1 MPPLVIL
8 TVAMLLVL
16 AGVLWARLHPFLVL
30 IVTALVVA
38 ALTPPERLGEAAAL
52 PIGRRVAEGFGKT
65 AHDIGILI
73 AMASILGQCL
83 MEARGAERIVAAIER
98 LVGQRRAAFAFLGAG
113 FLLGIPMFAEAVF
126 YLLLP
131 LAKASWRET
140 RRHGV
145 LLVLSIVAGATMTH
159 SLVPPTPGPLF
170 VADEMGIDIAL
181 MMRQGMIVGAIAA
194 LAGFGYATWADRRFA
209 IPLRTA
215 GDDVPGR
222 ASGEERPGTEAGKQR
237 PGTGAGGELPPL
249 WASLLP
255 ILLPVVLI
263 SADSA
268 VDSMTVIPA
277 SVTRI
282 IHFVG
287 DKNLALT
294 VSATAAILLLACRPG
309 ASREKVR
316 QAVAAAVLEG
326 GEIILVIAAGGALG
340 VTLRQA
346 GMAELAAAAVPKQ
359 ALLLLPIA
367 WGVTVLIRA
376 AQGSATVA
384 MITAVGI
391 IAPIADAA
399 SLPYHEVYVAL
410 AIGCGSKP
418 GMWMNDSGFWVIA
431 RMTGMTETETLK
443 TASVMVAIEGTVG
456 LLATM
461 ALAATWPLT

>member
-1 MPPLVIL
+1 
-8 TVAMLLVL
+8 MLLVL
-16 AGVLWARLHPFLVL
+16 AGVLWARLHPFFVL

-38 ALTPPERLGEAAAL
+38 ALTPPDRLGEAVAL

-215 GDDVPGR
+215 GDDVPG
-222 ASGEERPGTEAGKQR
+222 TEAGKQR
-237 PGTGAGGELPPL
+237 PGTEAGGELPPL

-268 VDSMTVIPA
+268 VNSMTVIPA
-277 SVTRI
+277 SVARI

-294 VSATAAILLLACRPG
+294 ASATAAILLLAYRPG

-340 VTLRQA
+340 ATLRQA
-346 GMAELAAAAVPKQ
+346 GMAELAAAAVPEQ

-461 ALAATWPLT
+461 ALASFWPIT

>member
-1 MPPLVIL
+1 MPPSVIL

-38 ALTPPERLGEAAAL
+38 GLTPPDRLGDAAAL

-98 LVGQRRAAFAFLGAG
+98 VVGRRRAALAFLGAG
-113 FLLGIPMFAEAVF
+113 FLLGIPMFAEGVF

-181 MMRQGMIVGAIAA
+181 MMRQGMIVGAVAA
-194 LAGFGYATWADRRFA
+194 LAGFGYATWADRHFD

-215 GDDVPGR
+215 EDDRPGTVPDD
-222 ASGEERPGTEAGKQR
+222 ERPGTAIG
-237 PGTGAGGELPPL
+237 PLPPL

-268 VDSMTVIPA
+268 VDSIAAIPPSVARVIH
-277 SVTRI
+277 V
-282 IHFVG
+282 VG

-294 VSATAAILLLACRPG
+294 VSAAAAILLLACRPRS
-309 ASREKVR
+309 SREKVR

-340 VTLRQA
+340 AALRQA
-346 GMAELAAAAVPKQ
+346 GMAELAAAAVPQ
-359 ALLLLPIA
+359 HALLLLPIA

-399 SLPYHEVYVAL
+399 SLPYHDVYVAL

-456 LLATM
+456 LLVTM
-461 ALAATWPLT
+461 ALAASWPLT

>member
-1 MPPLVIL
+1 MIL

-98 LVGQRRAAFAFLGAG
+98 LVGRRRAAFAFLGAG

-215 GDDVPGR
+215 GDDVPG
-222 ASGEERPGTEAGKQR
+222 TEAGKQR
-237 PGTGAGGELPPL
+237 PGTEAGGELPPL

-268 VDSMTVIPA
+268 VNSMTVIPA
-277 SVTRI
+277 SVARI

-294 VSATAAILLLACRPG
+294 ASATAAILLLAYRPG

-340 VTLRQA
+340 ATLRQA
-346 GMAELAAAAVPKQ
+346 GMAELAAAAVPEQ

-461 ALAATWPLT
+461 ALASFWPIT

>member
-1 MPPLVIL
+1 MIL

-38 ALTPPERLGEAAAL
+38 GLTPSDRLGDAAAL

-98 LVGQRRAAFAFLGAG
+98 VVGRRRAALAFLGAG

-194 LAGFGYATWADRRFA
+194 LAGFGYATWADRRFD

-215 GDDVPGR
+215 EDDRPGTVPDD
-222 ASGEERPGTEAGKQR
+222 ERPGTAIG
-237 PGTGAGGELPPL
+237 PLPPL

-268 VDSMTVIPA
+268 VDSIAAIPPSVARVIH
-277 SVTRI
+277 V
-282 IHFVG
+282 VG

-294 VSATAAILLLACRPG
+294 VSAAAAILLLACRPRS
-309 ASREKVR
+309 SREKVR

-340 VTLRQA
+340 ATLRQA
-346 GMAELAAAAVPKQ
+346 GMAELAAAAVPQ
-359 ALLLLPIA
+359 HALLLLPMA

-399 SLPYHEVYVAL
+399 SLPYHDVYVAL

-456 LLATM
+456 LLVTM
-461 ALAATWPLT
+461 ALAASWPLN

>member
-1 MPPLVIL
+1 MPPLAIL

-38 ALTPPERLGEAAAL
+38 GLTPPDRLGDAAAL

-98 LVGQRRAAFAFLGAG
+98 VVGRRRAALAFLGAG
-113 FLLGIPMFAEAVF
+113 FLLGIPMFAEGVF

-181 MMRQGMIVGAIAA
+181 MMRQGMIVGAVAA
-194 LAGFGYATWADRRFA
+194 LAGFGYATWADRHFD

-215 GDDVPGR
+215 EDDRPGTVPDD
-222 ASGEERPGTEAGKQR
+222 ERPGTAIG
-237 PGTGAGGELPPL
+237 PLPPL

-268 VDSMTVIPA
+268 VDSIAAIPPTVA
-277 SVTRI
+277 RV
-282 IHFVG
+282 IHVVG

-294 VSATAAILLLACRPG
+294 VSAFAAILLLACRPRS
-309 ASREKVR
+309 SREKVR

-340 VTLRQA
+340 ATLRQA
-346 GMAELAAAAVPKQ
+346 GMAELAAAAVPQ
-359 ALLLLPIA
+359 HALLLLPIA

-461 ALAATWPLT
+461 ALAASWPLN

>member
-83 MEARGAERIVAAIER
+83 MEARGAERIVTAIER
-98 LVGQRRAAFAFLGAG
+98 IVGRRRAAFAFLGAG

-222 ASGEERPGTEAGKQR
+222 AASEERPGTEAGR
-237 PGTGAGGELPPL
+237 ELPPL

-268 VDSMTVIPA
+268 VDSIARVPA
-277 SVTRI
+277 SFARI

-294 VSATAAILLLACRPG
+294 VSAAAAILLLACRPG

-340 VTLRQA
+340 ATLRQA

-431 RMTGMTETETLK
+431 RMTGMTEKETLK

-461 ALAATWPLT
+461 ALAASWPLT

>member
-1 MPPLVIL
+1 VIL
-8 TVAMLLVL
+8 TVALLLVV

-38 ALTPPERLGEAAAL
+38 ALTPPDRLGAAADL
-52 PIGRRVAEGFGKT
+52 SIGRRVAEGFGRT

-98 LVGQRRAAFAFLGAG
+98 LVGRRRASLAFLGAS

-131 LAKASWRET
+131 LAKASWRES

-194 LAGFGYATWADRRFA
+194 LAGYGYAAWADRRFA

-215 GDDVPGR
+215 GDG
-222 ASGEERPGTEAGKQR
+222 
-237 PGTGAGGELPPL
+237 GAGTPTQPLPPL

-268 VDSMTVIPA
+268 VDSIAAIPA
-277 SVTRI
+277 SVARI
-282 IHFVG
+282 VHVVG

-294 VSATAAILLLACRPG
+294 VSAAAAILLLACRPG

-340 VTLRQA
+340 ATLRQG
-346 GMAELAAAAVPKQ
+346 GMAELAAAAVPAH

-367 WGVTVLIRA
+367 WGLTVLLRA

-418 GMWMNDSGFWVIA
+418 GMWMNDSGFWVIS

-456 LLATM
+456 LVATM
-461 ALAATWPLT
+461 ALAACWPLT

>member
-1 MPPLVIL
+1 LPPFVIL

-98 LVGQRRAAFAFLGAG
+98 LVGRRRAAFAFLGAG

-140 RRHGV
+140 RRNGV

-194 LAGFGYATWADRRFA
+194 LAGYGYATWADRRFA

-215 GDDVPGR
+215 GEEVPGR
-222 ASGEERPGTEAGKQR
+222 ALADTR
-237 PGTGAGGELPPL
+237 PGTGAGRALPPL

-268 VDSMTVIPA
+268 VDSIAAVPT
-277 SVTRI
+277 SVARI
-282 IHFVG
+282 VHVVG

-294 VSATAAILLLACRPG
+294 VSAAAAILLLACRPG

-340 VTLRQA
+340 ATLRQA

-359 ALLLLPIA
+359 AILLLPIA

-418 GMWMNDSGFWVIA
+418 GMWMNDSGFWVIS

-461 ALAATWPLT
+461 ALAAIWPIT

>member
-1 MPPLVIL
+1 VIL

-38 ALTPPERLGEAAAL
+38 ALTPPDRLGEAVAL

-215 GDDVPGR
+215 GDDVPG
-222 ASGEERPGTEAGKQR
+222 TEAGKQR
-237 PGTGAGGELPPL
+237 PGTEAGGELPPL

-268 VDSMTVIPA
+268 VNSMTVIPA
-277 SVTRI
+277 SVARI

-294 VSATAAILLLACRPG
+294 ASATAAILLLAYRPG

-340 VTLRQA
+340 ATLRQA
-346 GMAELAAAAVPKQ
+346 GMAELAAAAVPEQ

-461 ALAATWPLT
+461 ALASFWPIT

>member
-1 MPPLVIL
+1 MIL

-38 ALTPPERLGEAAAL
+38 GLTPPDRLGDAAAL
-52 PIGRRVAEGFGKT
+52 SIGRRVAEGFGKT

-98 LVGQRRAAFAFLGAG
+98 VVGRRHAPLAFLGAG
-113 FLLGIPMFAEAVF
+113 FLLGIPMFAEGVF

-194 LAGFGYATWADRRFA
+194 LAGFGYATWADRRFD

-215 GDDVPGR
+215 EDDRPGTVPDD
-222 ASGEERPGTEAGKQR
+222 ERPGTAIG
-237 PGTGAGGELPPL
+237 PLPPL

-268 VDSMTVIPA
+268 VDSIAAIPPSVARVIH
-277 SVTRI
+277 V
-282 IHFVG
+282 VG

-294 VSATAAILLLACRPG
+294 VSAAAAILLLACRPRS
-309 ASREKVR
+309 SREKVR

-340 VTLRQA
+340 ATLRQA
-346 GMAELAAAAVPKQ
+346 GMAELAAAAVPQ
-359 ALLLLPIA
+359 HALLLLPMA

-399 SLPYHEVYVAL
+399 SLPYHDVYVAL

-456 LLATM
+456 LLVTM
-461 ALAATWPLT
+461 ALAASWPLN

>member
-1 MPPLVIL
+1 MPPSVIL

-38 ALTPPERLGEAAAL
+38 GLTPPDRLGDAAAL

-98 LVGQRRAAFAFLGAG
+98 VVGRRRAALAFLGAG

-181 MMRQGMIVGAIAA
+181 MMRQGMIVGAVAA
-194 LAGFGYATWADRRFA
+194 LAGFGYATWADSRFD

-215 GDDVPGR
+215 EDDRPGTVPDD
-222 ASGEERPGTEAGKQR
+222 ERPGTAIG
-237 PGTGAGGELPPL
+237 PLPPL

-268 VDSMTVIPA
+268 VDSIAAIPPSVARVIH
-277 SVTRI
+277 V
-282 IHFVG
+282 VG

-294 VSATAAILLLACRPG
+294 VSAFAAILLLACRPRS
-309 ASREKVR
+309 SRENVR

-340 VTLRQA
+340 ATLRQA
-346 GMAELAAAAVPKQ
+346 GMAELAAAAVPQ
-359 ALLLLPIA
+359 HALLLLPIA

-461 ALAATWPLT
+461 ALAASWPLN

>member
-1 MPPLVIL
+1 MPPLAIL

-38 ALTPPERLGEAAAL
+38 GLTPPDRLGDAAAL

-98 LVGQRRAAFAFLGAG
+98 VVGRRRAALAFLGAG
-113 FLLGIPMFAEAVF
+113 FLLGIPMFAEGVF

-181 MMRQGMIVGAIAA
+181 MMRQGMIVGAVAA
-194 LAGFGYATWADRRFA
+194 LAGFGYATWADRHFD

-215 GDDVPGR
+215 EDDRPGTVPDD
-222 ASGEERPGTEAGKQR
+222 ERPGTAIG
-237 PGTGAGGELPPL
+237 PLPPL

-268 VDSMTVIPA
+268 VDSIAAIPPTVA
-277 SVTRI
+277 RV
-282 IHFVG
+282 IHVVG

-294 VSATAAILLLACRPG
+294 VSAFAAILLLACRPRS
-309 ASREKVR
+309 SRENVR

-340 VTLRQA
+340 ATLRQA
-346 GMAELAAAAVPKQ
+346 GMAELAAAAVPQ
-359 ALLLLPIA
+359 HALLLLPIA

-461 ALAATWPLT
+461 ALAASWPLN

>member
-38 ALTPPERLGEAAAL
+38 GLTPPDRLGDAAAL
-52 PIGRRVAEGFGKT
+52 SIGRRVAEGFGKT

-98 LVGQRRAAFAFLGAG
+98 VVGRRHAPLAFLGAG
-113 FLLGIPMFAEAVF
+113 FLLGIPMFAEGVF

-194 LAGFGYATWADRRFA
+194 LAGFGYATWADRRFD

-215 GDDVPGR
+215 EDDRPGTVPDD
-222 ASGEERPGTEAGKQR
+222 ERPGTAIG
-237 PGTGAGGELPPL
+237 PLPPL

-268 VDSMTVIPA
+268 VDSIAAIPPSVARVIH
-277 SVTRI
+277 V
-282 IHFVG
+282 VG

-294 VSATAAILLLACRPG
+294 VSAAAAILLLACRPRS
-309 ASREKVR
+309 SREKVR

-340 VTLRQA
+340 ATLRQA
-346 GMAELAAAAVPKQ
+346 GMAELAAAAVPQ
-359 ALLLLPIA
+359 HALLLLPIA

-399 SLPYHEVYVAL
+399 SLPYHDVYVAL

-461 ALAATWPLT
+461 ALAASWPLN

>member
-1 MPPLVIL
+1 LPPLVIL

-38 ALTPPERLGEAAAL
+38 ALTPPERLGDAAAL

-98 LVGQRRAAFAFLGAG
+98 LVGRRRAAFAFLGAG

-131 LAKASWRET
+131 LVKASWRET
-140 RRHGV
+140 RRNGV

-215 GDDVPGR
+215 GDEVPGR
-222 ASGEERPGTEAGKQR
+222 APADTRPGTEAGKLR
-237 PGTGAGGELPPL
+237 PGTEAGGLPPL

-268 VDSMTVIPA
+268 VDSIAAVPA
-277 SVTRI
+277 SVARI
-282 IHFVG
+282 VHVVG

-294 VSATAAILLLACRPG
+294 VSAVAAILLLATRRG
-309 ASREKVR
+309 ASRKTVR

-340 VTLRQA
+340 ATLRQA
-346 GMAELAAAAVPKQ
+346 GMAELAAAAVPQ
-359 ALLLLPIA
+359 HALLLLPMA

-418 GMWMNDSGFWVIA
+418 GMWMNDSGFWVIS

-461 ALAATWPLT
+461 ALAASWPLN

>member
-1 MPPLVIL
+1 
-8 TVAMLLVL
+8 
-16 AGVLWARLHPFLVL
+16 
-30 IVTALVVA
+30 
-38 ALTPPERLGEAAAL
+38 
-52 PIGRRVAEGFGKT
+52 
-65 AHDIGILI
+65 
-73 AMASILGQCL
+73 

-98 LVGQRRAAFAFLGAG
+98 VAGRRQASLAFLGAG

-181 MMRQGMIVGAIAA
+181 MMQQGMIVGAIAA
-194 LAGFGYATWADRRFA
+194 LAGFAYATWADQRFD

-215 GDDVPGR
+215 GD
-222 ASGEERPGTEAGKQR
+222 ERPGTTAEDDR
-237 PGTGAGGELPPL
+237 PGTAIGTLPPL

-268 VDSMTVIPA
+268 VDSIAAIPA
-277 SVTRI
+277 SVARV

-294 VSATAAILLLACRPG
+294 VSAAAAILLLACRPG
-309 ASREKVR
+309 SSREKVR

-340 VTLRQA
+340 ATLRQA
-346 GMAELAAAAVPKQ
+346 GMAELAAAAVPQ
-359 ALLLLPIA
+359 HALLLLPMA

-418 GMWMNDSGFWVIA
+418 GMWMNDSGFWVIS

-461 ALAATWPLT
+461 ALAASWPLN

>member
-1 MPPLVIL
+1 MPPLAIL

-38 ALTPPERLGEAAAL
+38 GLTPPDRLGDAAAL

-98 LVGQRRAAFAFLGAG
+98 VVGRRRAALAFLGAG
-113 FLLGIPMFAEAVF
+113 FLLGIPMFAEGVF

-181 MMRQGMIVGAIAA
+181 MMRQGMIVGAVAA
-194 LAGFGYATWADRRFA
+194 LAGFGYATWADRHFD

-215 GDDVPGR
+215 EDDRPGTVPDD
-222 ASGEERPGTEAGKQR
+222 ERPGTAIG
-237 PGTGAGGELPPL
+237 PLPPL

-268 VDSMTVIPA
+268 VDSIAAIPPTVA
-277 SVTRI
+277 RV
-282 IHFVG
+282 IHVVG

-294 VSATAAILLLACRPG
+294 VSAFAAILLLACRPRS
-309 ASREKVR
+309 SREKVR

-340 VTLRQA
+340 ATLRQA
-346 GMAELAAAAVPKQ
+346 GMAELAAAAVPQ
-359 ALLLLPIA
+359 HALLLLPIA

-399 SLPYHEVYVAL
+399 SLPYDEVYVAL

-461 ALAATWPLT
+461 ALAASWPLN

>member
-1 MPPLVIL
+1 MIL

-38 ALTPPERLGEAAAL
+38 GLTPSDRLGDAAAL

-98 LVGQRRAAFAFLGAG
+98 VVGRRRAALAFLGAG
-113 FLLGIPMFAEAVF
+113 FLLGIPMFAEGVF

-140 RRHGV
+140 RRHGL

-194 LAGFGYATWADRRFA
+194 LAGFGYATWADRRFD

-215 GDDVPGR
+215 EDDRPGTVPDD
-222 ASGEERPGTEAGKQR
+222 ERPGTAIG
-237 PGTGAGGELPPL
+237 PLPPL

-268 VDSMTVIPA
+268 VDSIAAIPPSVARVIH
-277 SVTRI
+277 V
-282 IHFVG
+282 VG

-294 VSATAAILLLACRPG
+294 VSAAAAILLLACRPRS
-309 ASREKVR
+309 SREKVR

-340 VTLRQA
+340 ATLRQA
-346 GMAELAAAAVPKQ
+346 GMAELAAAAVPQ
-359 ALLLLPIA
+359 HALLLLPMA

-399 SLPYHEVYVAL
+399 SLPYHDVYVAL

-456 LLATM
+456 LLVTM
-461 ALAATWPLT
+461 ALAASWPLN

>member
-38 ALTPPERLGEAAAL
+38 GLTPPDRLGDAAAL
-52 PIGRRVAEGFGKT
+52 SIGRRVAEGFGKT

-98 LVGQRRAAFAFLGAG
+98 VVGRRHAPLAFLGAG
-113 FLLGIPMFAEAVF
+113 FLLGIPMFAEGVF

-194 LAGFGYATWADRRFA
+194 LAGFGYATWADRRFD

-215 GDDVPGR
+215 EDDRPGTVPDD
-222 ASGEERPGTEAGKQR
+222 ERPGTAIG
-237 PGTGAGGELPPL
+237 PLPPL

-268 VDSMTVIPA
+268 VDSIAAIPPSVARVIH
-277 SVTRI
+277 V
-282 IHFVG
+282 VG

-294 VSATAAILLLACRPG
+294 VSAAAAILLLACRPRS
-309 ASREKVR
+309 SREKVR

-340 VTLRQA
+340 ATLRQA
-346 GMAELAAAAVPKQ
+346 GMAELAAAAVPQ
-359 ALLLLPIA
+359 HALLLLPMA

-399 SLPYHEVYVAL
+399 SLPYHDVYVAL

-456 LLATM
+456 LLVTM
-461 ALAATWPLT
+461 ALAASWPLN

>member
-1 MPPLVIL
+1 
-8 TVAMLLVL
+8 MLLVL

-38 ALTPPERLGEAAAL
+38 ALTPPDRLGEAVAL

-98 LVGQRRAAFAFLGAG
+98 LVGQRRAALAFLGAG

-215 GDDVPGR
+215 GDDVPG
-222 ASGEERPGTEAGKQR
+222 TEAGKQR
-237 PGTGAGGELPPL
+237 PGTEAGGELPPL

-268 VDSMTVIPA
+268 VNSMTVIPA
-277 SVTRI
+277 SVARI

-294 VSATAAILLLACRPG
+294 ASATAAILLLAYRPG

-340 VTLRQA
+340 ATLRQA
-346 GMAELAAAAVPKQ
+346 GMAELAAAAVPEQ

-461 ALAATWPLT
+461 ALASFWPIT

>member
-1 MPPLVIL
+1 
-8 TVAMLLVL
+8 MLLVL
-16 AGVLWARLHPFLVL
+16 VGVLWARLHPFLVL

-38 ALTPPERLGEAAAL
+38 ALTPPDRLGEAAAL

-215 GDDVPGR
+215 GDDVPG
-222 ASGEERPGTEAGKQR
+222 TEAGKQR
-237 PGTGAGGELPPL
+237 PGTEAGGELPPL

-268 VDSMTVIPA
+268 VNSMTVIPA
-277 SVTRI
+277 SVARI

-294 VSATAAILLLACRPG
+294 ASATAAILLLAYRPG

-340 VTLRQA
+340 ATLRQA
-346 GMAELAAAAVPKQ
+346 GMAELAAAAVPEQ

-461 ALAATWPLT
+461 ALASFWPIT

>member
-1 MPPLVIL
+1 
-8 TVAMLLVL
+8 
-16 AGVLWARLHPFLVL
+16 
-30 IVTALVVA
+30 
-38 ALTPPERLGEAAAL
+38 
-52 PIGRRVAEGFGKT
+52 
-65 AHDIGILI
+65 
-73 AMASILGQCL
+73 MASILGQCL

-98 LVGQRRAAFAFLGAG
+98 LVGRRRAAFAFLGAG

-194 LAGFGYATWADRRFA
+194 LAGFGYATWADRHFA

-215 GDDVPGR
+215 GEEGPAT
-222 ASGEERPGTEAGKQR
+222 ASDGK
-237 PGTGAGGELPPL
+237 LPAL

-263 SADSA
+263 SVDSA

-277 SVTRI
+277 SVARI

-294 VSATAAILLLACRPG
+294 ASAAAAILLLACRPG

-340 VTLRQA
+340 ATLRQA

-384 MITAVGI
+384 MITAGI
-391 IAPIADAA
+391 QQTKIPRYGIRPSTHSTSPI
-399 SLPYHEVYVAL
+399 
-410 AIGCGSKP
+410 SKP
-418 GMWMNDSGFWVIA
+418 KSSPTTTSPMAVAVPLITLTKSCPRKNAMMYPLISV
-431 RMTGMTETETLK
+431 REETTSSLNWD
-443 TASVMVAIEGTVG
+443 
-456 LLATM
+456 
-461 ALAATWPLT
+461 ALRGR

>member
-1 MPPLVIL
+1 MIL

-38 ALTPPERLGEAAAL
+38 GLTPSDRLGDAAAL

-98 LVGQRRAAFAFLGAG
+98 VVGRRRAALAFLGAG

-194 LAGFGYATWADRRFA
+194 LAGFGYATWADRRFD

-215 GDDVPGR
+215 EDDRPGTVPDD
-222 ASGEERPGTEAGKQR
+222 ERPGTAIG
-237 PGTGAGGELPPL
+237 PLPPL

-268 VDSMTVIPA
+268 VDSIAAIPPSVARVIH
-277 SVTRI
+277 V
-282 IHFVG
+282 VG

-294 VSATAAILLLACRPG
+294 VSAAAAILLLACRPRS
-309 ASREKVR
+309 SREKVR

-340 VTLRQA
+340 ATLRQA
-346 GMAELAAAAVPKQ
+346 GMAELAAAAVPQ
-359 ALLLLPIA
+359 HALLLLPIA

-399 SLPYHEVYVAL
+399 SLPYHDVYVAL

-461 ALAATWPLT
+461 ALAASWPLN

>member
-1 MPPLVIL
+1 LSPLFIL
-8 TVAMLLVL
+8 VVAMLLVL

-38 ALTPPERLGEAAAL
+38 ALTPPDRLGAAADL
-52 PIGRRVAEGFGKT
+52 SIGRRVAEGFGKT

-83 MEARGAERIVAAIER
+83 MEARGAERIVATIER
-98 LVGQRRAAFAFLGAG
+98 LVGRRRASLAFLGAG

-131 LAKASWRET
+131 LAKASWRES

-170 VADEMGIDIAL
+170 VADAMGIDIAL
-181 MMRQGMIVGAIAA
+181 MMRQGMIVGALAA
-194 LAGFGYATWADRRFA
+194 LAGYGYAAWADRRFA

-215 GDDVPGR
+215 GDEGPGMTSDR
-222 ASGEERPGTEAGKQR
+222 K
-237 PGTGAGGELPPL
+237 LPPL

-255 ILLPVVLI
+255 ILLPVMLI

-268 VDSMTVIPA
+268 VDSIARVPA
-277 SVTRI
+277 SVARV
-282 IHFVG
+282 IHVVG

-294 VSATAAILLLACRPG
+294 VSAAAAILLLACRPG
-309 ASREKVR
+309 ASRDKVR
-316 QAVAAAVLEG
+316 QAVATAVLEG

-340 VTLRQA
+340 ATLRQA
-346 GMAELAAAAVPKQ
+346 GMADLAAAAVPAH

-391 IAPIADAA
+391 VAPIADAA

-418 GMWMNDSGFWVIA
+418 GMWMNDSGFWTIS
-431 RMTGMTETETLK
+431 RMTGMTEAETLK

-461 ALAATWPLT
+461 ALAASWPLA

>member
-1 MPPLVIL
+1 MIL

-38 ALTPPERLGEAAAL
+38 GLTPPDRLGDAAAL
-52 PIGRRVAEGFGKT
+52 SIGRRVAEGFGKT

-98 LVGQRRAAFAFLGAG
+98 VVGRRHAPLAFLGAG
-113 FLLGIPMFAEAVF
+113 FLLGIPMFAEGVF

-140 RRHGV
+140 RRHGL

-194 LAGFGYATWADRRFA
+194 LAGFGYATWADRRFD

-215 GDDVPGR
+215 EDDRPGTVPDD
-222 ASGEERPGTEAGKQR
+222 ERPGTAIG
-237 PGTGAGGELPPL
+237 PLPPL

-268 VDSMTVIPA
+268 VDSIAAIPPSVARVIH
-277 SVTRI
+277 V
-282 IHFVG
+282 VG

-294 VSATAAILLLACRPG
+294 VSAAAAILLLACRPRS
-309 ASREKVR
+309 SREKVR

-340 VTLRQA
+340 ATLRQA
-346 GMAELAAAAVPKQ
+346 GMAELAAAAVPQ
-359 ALLLLPIA
+359 HALLLLPMA

-399 SLPYHEVYVAL
+399 SLPYHDVYVAL

-456 LLATM
+456 LLVTM
-461 ALAATWPLT
+461 ALAASWPLN

>member
-1 MPPLVIL
+1 MIL

-38 ALTPPERLGEAAAL
+38 GLTPSDRLGDAAAL

-98 LVGQRRAAFAFLGAG
+98 VVGRRHAPLAFLGAG

-194 LAGFGYATWADRRFA
+194 LAGFGYATWADRRFD

-215 GDDVPGR
+215 EDDRPGTVPDD
-222 ASGEERPGTEAGKQR
+222 ERPGTAIG
-237 PGTGAGGELPPL
+237 PLPPL

-268 VDSMTVIPA
+268 VDSIAAIPPSVARVIH
-277 SVTRI
+277 V
-282 IHFVG
+282 VG

-294 VSATAAILLLACRPG
+294 VSAAAAILLLACRPRS
-309 ASREKVR
+309 SREKVR

-340 VTLRQA
+340 ATLRQA
-346 GMAELAAAAVPKQ
+346 GMAELAAAAVPQ
-359 ALLLLPIA
+359 HALLLLPIA

-399 SLPYHEVYVAL
+399 SLPYHDVYVAL

-456 LLATM
+456 LLVTM
-461 ALAATWPLT
+461 ALAASWPLN

>member
-1 MPPLVIL
+1 LPPLAIL

-38 ALTPPERLGEAAAL
+38 GLTPPDRLGEAAAH

-98 LVGQRRAAFAFLGAG
+98 VVGRRQAPLAFLGAG
-113 FLLGIPMFAEAVF
+113 FLLGIPMFAEGVF

-194 LAGFGYATWADRRFA
+194 LAGFGYATWADRRFD

-215 GDDVPGR
+215 GD
-222 ASGEERPGTEAGKQR
+222 ERPGTTAEDDR
-237 PGTGAGGELPPL
+237 PGTAIGTLPPL

-268 VDSMTVIPA
+268 VDSIAAIPPSLA
-277 SVTRI
+277 RI
-282 IHFVG
+282 IHVIG

-294 VSATAAILLLACRPG
+294 VSAAAAILLLACRRG

-340 VTLRQA
+340 ATLRQA
-346 GMAELAAAAVPKQ
+346 GMAELAAAAVPQ
-359 ALLLLPIA
+359 QVLLLLPS
-367 WGVTVLIRA
+367 WL
-376 AQGSATVA
+376 
-384 MITAVGI
+384 
-391 IAPIADAA
+391 
-399 SLPYHEVYVAL
+399 
-410 AIGCGSKP
+410 
-418 GMWMNDSGFWVIA
+418 
-431 RMTGMTETETLK
+431 
-443 TASVMVAIEGTVG
+443 
-456 LLATM
+456 
-461 ALAATWPLT
+461 

>member
-38 ALTPPERLGEAAAL
+38 GLTPPDRLGDAAAL

-98 LVGQRRAAFAFLGAG
+98 LVGRRRAPLAFLGAG

-140 RRHGV
+140 RRHGL

-170 VADEMGIDIAL
+170 VADAMGIDIAL

-194 LAGFGYATWADRRFA
+194 LAGFGYATWADRRFE

-215 GDDVPGR
+215 GDEVPGR
-222 ASGEERPGTEAGKQR
+222 AGEDTR
-237 PGTGAGGELPPL
+237 PGTGAGKERPGTAIGPLPPL

-268 VDSMTVIPA
+268 VDSIAAIPA
-277 SVTRI
+277 SVARV
-282 IHFVG
+282 IHVVG

-294 VSATAAILLLACRPG
+294 VSAAAAILLLACRPG
-309 ASREKVR
+309 NSREKVR

-340 VTLRQA
+340 ATLRQA
-346 GMAELAAAAVPKQ
+346 GMAELAAAAVPQ
-359 ALLLLPIA
+359 HALLLLPMA

-391 IAPIADAA
+391 IAPITDAA

-418 GMWMNDSGFWVIA
+418 GMWMNDSGFWVIS

-461 ALAATWPLT
+461 ALAASWPLN

>member
-1 MPPLVIL
+1 
-8 TVAMLLVL
+8 
-16 AGVLWARLHPFLVL
+16 
-30 IVTALVVA
+30 
-38 ALTPPERLGEAAAL
+38 
-52 PIGRRVAEGFGKT
+52 
-65 AHDIGILI
+65 
-73 AMASILGQCL
+73 

-98 LVGQRRAAFAFLGAG
+98 LVGRRRAAFAFLGAG

-140 RRHGV
+140 RRNGV

-194 LAGFGYATWADRRFA
+194 LAGYGYATWADRRFA

-215 GDDVPGR
+215 GDEVLGR
-222 ASGEERPGTEAGKQR
+222 APADTRPGTEAGR
-237 PGTGAGGELPPL
+237 ALPPL

-268 VDSMTVIPA
+268 VDSIAAVPT
-277 SVTRI
+277 SVARI
-282 IHFVG
+282 IHVVG

-294 VSATAAILLLACRPG
+294 VSAAAAILLLACRPG

-340 VTLRQA
+340 ATLRQA

-359 ALLLLPIA
+359 AILLLPIA

-391 IAPIADAA
+391 IAPISDAA
-399 SLPYHEVYVAL
+399 SLPYNEVYVAL

-418 GMWMNDSGFWVIA
+418 GMWMNDSGFWVIS

-461 ALAATWPLT
+461 ALAAIWPIT

>member
-1 MPPLVIL
+1 LPPLAIL

-38 ALTPPERLGEAAAL
+38 GLTPSDRLGEAAAL

-98 LVGQRRAAFAFLGAG
+98 VVGRRQAPLAFLGAG

-194 LAGFGYATWADRRFA
+194 LAGLGYATWADRRFD

-215 GDDVPGR
+215 GD
-222 ASGEERPGTEAGKQR
+222 ERPGTTAEDDR
-237 PGTGAGGELPPL
+237 PGTAIGTLPPL

-268 VDSMTVIPA
+268 VDSIAAIPPSLA
-277 SVTRI
+277 RI
-282 IHFVG
+282 IHVIG

-294 VSATAAILLLACRPG
+294 VSAAAAILLLACRRG

-340 VTLRQA
+340 ATLRQA
-346 GMAELAAAAVPKQ
+346 GMAELAAAAVPQ
-359 ALLLLPIA
+359 QVLLLLPIA

-399 SLPYHEVYVAL
+399 HLPYHEVYVAL

-461 ALAATWPLT
+461 ALAASWPLN

>member
-1 MPPLVIL
+1 VIL

-98 LVGQRRAAFAFLGAG
+98 LVGRRRAAFAFLGAG

-140 RRHGV
+140 RRNGV

-194 LAGFGYATWADRRFA
+194 LAGFGYATWADRRFE

-215 GDDVPGR
+215 GNEVSSRTPADTR
-222 ASGEERPGTEAGKQR
+222 S
-237 PGTGAGGELPPL
+237 GTGAGRALPPL

-268 VDSMTVIPA
+268 VDSIARVPT
-277 SVTRI
+277 SVARI
-282 IHFVG
+282 IHVVG

-294 VSATAAILLLACRPG
+294 VSAAAAILLLACRPG

-340 VTLRQA
+340 ATLRQA

-359 ALLLLPIA
+359 AILLLPIA

-418 GMWMNDSGFWVIA
+418 GMWMNDSGFWVIS

-461 ALAATWPLT
+461 ALAAIWPIT

>member
-1 MPPLVIL
+1 
-8 TVAMLLVL
+8 MLLVL

-38 ALTPPERLGEAAAL
+38 ALTPPDRLGAAVGF

-83 MEARGAERIVAAIER
+83 MEARGAERIVVTIER
-98 LVGQRRAAFAFLGAG
+98 LVGRPRASLAFLGAG

-145 LLVLSIVAGATMTH
+145 LLVLSFVAGATMTH

-181 MMRQGMIVGAIAA
+181 MMRQGLIVGAVAA
-194 LAGFGYATWADRRFA
+194 LAGYGYAAWADRCFA

-215 GDDVPGR
+215 GDDVV
-222 ASGEERPGTEAGKQR
+222 GTAPE
-237 PGTGAGGELPPL
+237 GALPPL
-249 WASLLP
+249 WCSLLP

-268 VDSMTVIPA
+268 VDSIARVPA
-277 SVTRI
+277 SVARVV
-282 IHFVG
+282 HVVG

-294 VSATAAILLLACRPG
+294 VSATAAILLLATRAG
-309 ASREKVR
+309 MSRDKVR
-316 QAVAAAVLEG
+316 RAVAAAVLEG

-340 VTLRQA
+340 ATLRQA
-346 GMAELAAAAVPKQ
+346 GMADLAAAAVPAH

-399 SLPYHEVYVAL
+399 TLPYHEVYVAL

-431 RMTGMTETETLK
+431 KMTGMTETETLK

-461 ALAATWPLT
+461 ALAASWPLT